1 MQIENN
7 MQNDDLI
14 KGNSPELMEVLRSA
28 ELVAVTDVAVMITGE
43 TGTGKDLLAKHI
55 HTGSRRQDKPFI
67 TVNCAALPESLAESL
82 LFGHLQGAFTGATS
96 PREGFIAEA
105 DGGTLLLD
113 EIGEMPATIQSK
125 LLRFLESGEY
135 QPLGMVDARH
145 ADVRI
150 IAATNSNLLD
160 DVEAGTFRRDLYFR
174 LNVVPLEVPPL
185 RNRTGDLTTLLH
197 ALNDNLA
204 NEHNLQPPMY
214 TSAAIAAME
223 KYDWPGNI
231 RELRNFIE
239 RMLILFNG
247 GVVDVS
253 NLPQEI
259 KSQSNSSIASLFN
272 LPTGGINL
280 ESLEIA
286 LMNQA
291 LESSNGNKSRA
302 ARLLGLTRDT
312 FLYRLK
318 KYAI

>member
-1 MQIENN
+1 MQTEMNVSKTASI
-7 MQNDDLI
+7 I
-14 KGNSPELMEVLRSA
+14 GNSPELMEVLRA
-28 ELVAVTDVAVMITGE
+28 ADLVAVTDVAIMISGE

-55 HTGSRRQDKPFI
+55 HTNSRRHDKPFI

-96 PREGFIAEA
+96 PRKGFIAEA

-113 EIGEMPATIQSK
+113 EIGEMPAAIQAK

-135 QPLGMVDARH
+135 QPLGMVDAQH

-150 IAATNSNLLD
+150 IAATNSNLID
-160 DVEAGTFRRDLYFR
+160 DVEAGSFRRDLYFR
-174 LNVVPLEVPPL
+174 LNVVPLEVPAL
-185 RNRTGDLTTLLH
+185 KNRTGDLAQLLQ
-197 ALNDNLA
+197 ALNVKMSQ
-204 NEHNLQPPMY
+204 EHNLDVPRY
-214 TSAAIAAME
+214 TPAAIAAME

-231 RELRNFIE
+231 RELRNFVE

-247 GVVDVS
+247 REIDVT
-253 NLPQEI
+253 NLPHEI
-259 KSQSNSSIASLFN
+259 HSRTNRADGSLFN
-272 LPTGGINL
+272 LPSGGVDL
-280 ESLEIA
+280 ESLEIT

-291 LESSNGNKSRA
+291 LQAANGNKSRA

>member
-1 MQIENN
+1 MQSENN

-28 ELVAVTDVAVMITGE
+28 DLVAVTDVAVMITGE

-55 HTGSRRQDKPFI
+55 HTSSRRQDKPFI

-96 PREGFIAEA
+96 PRKGFIAEA

-113 EIGEMPATIQSK
+113 EIGEMPAAIQAK

-150 IAATNSNLLD
+150 IAATNSNLID
-160 DVEAGTFRRDLYFR
+160 DVEAGSFRRDLYFR
-174 LNVVPLEVPPL
+174 LNVIPLEVPPL
-185 RNRTGDLTTLLH
+185 RNRTGDLAQLLH
-197 ALNDNLA
+197 ALNENLA
-204 NEHNLQPPMY
+204 NEHSLQAPTY
-214 TSAAIAAME
+214 TSAAIGAME

-247 GVVDVS
+247 GVVDVT
-253 NLPQEI
+253 NLPHEI
-259 KSQSNSSIASLFN
+259 KSQSNRSVGSLFN
-272 LPTGGINL
+272 LPTGGIDL
-280 ESLEIA
+280 ESLEIT

>member
-185 RNRTGDLTTLLH
+185 RNRNGDLTTLLQ

-204 NEHNLQPPMY
+204 NEHNLQPPTY

-239 RMLILFNG
+239 RMLILFNA

>member
-113 EIGEMPATIQSK
+113 EIGEMPATNQSK
-125 LLRFLESGEY
+125 LLRFLERGEY
-135 QPLGMVDARH
+135 QPLCMVDARH

-204 NEHNLQPPMY
+204 NEHNLQPPTY

>member
-82 LFGHLQGAFTGATS
+82 LFGHLQGAFTGASS

-125 LLRFLESGEY
+125 LLRFLENGEY

-150 IAATNSNLLD
+150 IAATNSNLID

-197 ALNDNLA
+197 ALNENLA
-204 NEHNLQPPMY
+204 NEHNLQPPTY
-214 TSAAIAAME
+214 TSAAIGAME

-247 GVVDVS
+247 GIVDVS
-253 NLPQEI
+253 NLPHEI
-259 KSQSNSSIASLFN
+259 KSQSNSSVGSVFN
-272 LPTGGINL
+272 LPSGGIDL

>member
-1 MQIENN
+1 MQTENIIAKPN
-7 MQNDDLI
+7 SIN
-14 KGNSPELMEVLRSA
+14 GNSPELMEVLRA
-28 ELVAVTDVAVMITGE
+28 ADLVAATDVAVMITGE
-43 TGTGKDLLAKHI
+43 TGTGKDLLAKRI
-55 HTGSRRQDKPFI
+55 HSSSRRHDKPFI
-67 TVNCAALPESLAESL
+67 IVNCASLPASLAESL

-96 PREGFIAEA
+96 PRKGFIAEA

-113 EIGEMPATIQSK
+113 EIGEMPAAIQAT

-150 IAATNSNLLD
+150 IAATNSNLIE
-160 DVEAGTFRRDLYFR
+160 DVEAGAFRRDLYFR
-174 LNVVPLEVPPL
+174 LNVVPLEVPAL
-185 RNRTGDLTTLLH
+185 RNRTGDLANLLH
-197 ALNDNLA
+197 ALNQKLA
-204 NEHNLQPPMY
+204 SEHQLEAPGY
-214 TSAAIAAME
+214 TAAAIAAME
-223 KYDWPGNI
+223 QYDWPGNI

-247 GVVDVS
+247 REIDIT
-253 NLPQEI
+253 NLPGEI
-259 KSQSNSSIASLFN
+259 SNQTSSKFGNLFN
-272 LPTGGINL
+272 LPSEGVDL
-280 ESLEIA
+280 ESLEIR

-291 LESSNGNKSRA
+291 LHASNGNKSRA

>member
-204 NEHNLQPPMY
+204 NEHNLQPPTY

>member
-239 RMLILFNG
+239 RMLILFNA

-286 LMNQA
+286 LMSQA

>member
-1 MQIENN
+1 MQTEMN
-7 MQNDDLI
+7 MTKANLI
-14 KGNSPELMEVLRSA
+14 SGNSPELMEVLRAA
-28 ELVAVTDVAVMITGE
+28 ELVAATDVAVMISGE
-43 TGTGKDLLAKHI
+43 TGTGKDLLARHI
-55 HTGSRRQDKPFI
+55 HANSRRHNRPLI

-96 PREGFIAEA
+96 PRKGFIAEA

-113 EIGEMPATIQSK
+113 EIGEMPAPIQAK

-135 QPLGMVDARH
+135 QPLGMVDAQH

-150 IAATNSNLLD
+150 IAATNSNLIE
-160 DVEAGTFRRDLYFR
+160 DVEAGSFRRDLYFR
-174 LNVVPLEVPPL
+174 LNVIPLEVPPL
-185 RNRTGDLTTLLH
+185 RNRTGDLVKLLH
-197 ALNDNLA
+197 DINDKLA
-204 NEHNLQPPMY
+204 NDHDLQTPNY
-214 TSAAIAAME
+214 TPAAISAME

-247 GVVDVS
+247 REIDIT
-253 NLPQEI
+253 NLPREI
-259 KSQSNSSIASLFN
+259 SNQASRKYGNLFN
-272 LPTGGINL
+272 LPSEGVDL
-280 ESLEIA
+280 ESLEIR

-291 LESSNGNKSRA
+291 LQASHGNKSRA

>member
-1 MQIENN
+1 MQIQNN
-7 MQNDDLI
+7 MQDDDLI
-14 KGNSPELMEVLRSA
+14 QGTSPELMEVLRSA

-43 TGTGKDLLAKHI
+43 TGTGKDLLARHI
-55 HTGSRRQDKPFI
+55 HTISRRQNKPFI

-82 LFGHLQGAFTGATS
+82 LFGHLQGAFTSATS
-96 PREGFIAEA
+96 PRKGFIAEA

-113 EIGEMPATIQSK
+113 EIGEMPSAIQSK

-150 IAATNSNLLD
+150 IAATNSNLID
-160 DVEAGTFRRDLYFR
+160 DVETGTFRRDLFFR

-185 RNRTGDLTTLLH
+185 RNRTGDLAQLLH

-204 NEHNLQPPMY
+204 NEHSLQAPTY
-214 TSAAIAAME
+214 TATAIATME
-223 KYDWPGNI
+223 KYEWPGNI

-247 GVVDVS
+247 GVVDET
-253 NLPQEI
+253 NLPHEI
-259 KSQSNSSIASLFN
+259 RAQSNRRVGNLFN
-272 LPTGGINL
+272 LPSDGIDL
-280 ESLEIA
+280 ESLEIT

-291 LESSNGNKSRA
+291 LVTSNGNKSRA